1 MTLVRVPRVAVT
13 VMPADGLTPAA
24 PLPGVITTRGA
35 GAVAL
40 AVGLAAAA
48 GLAWV
53 VPCPLPVQAAA
64 SKASAVMAAAWP
76 SAGSRSSW

>member
-13 VMPADGLTPAA
+13 VMPADGSTPA

-35 GAVAL
+35 PGAVAL

-53 VPCPLPVQAAA
+53 VPWPLPVQAAA
-64 SKASAVMAAAWP
+64 SRASAV
-76 SAGSRSSW
+76 